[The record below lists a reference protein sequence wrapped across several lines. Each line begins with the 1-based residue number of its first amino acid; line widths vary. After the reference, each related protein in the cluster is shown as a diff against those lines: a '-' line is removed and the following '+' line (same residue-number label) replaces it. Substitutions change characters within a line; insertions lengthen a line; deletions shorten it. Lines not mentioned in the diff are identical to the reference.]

1 MLPSYKNGSN
11 WSARLAA
18 KISAYSSSDLRKYQH
33 LTGEDLGYK
42 PSVLEQAKFDYF
54 PLGNIFNKVV
64 GKDDQKEGL
73 FRRLE
78 NIKFKKEELLKAFS
92 AANRVSKTDK
102 NETDFNNDS
111 RYAFYRFYR
120 AKRILRTFER
130 LQKSQTHRY

>member
-92 AANRVSKTDK
+92 AANRVSETDK

-120 AKRILRTFER
+120 AKKILRTFER